1 LYIEEKTSM
10 RVCKVCSLPKRARNA
25 IDKALV
31 SGTTFEKI
39 HKKFGTRHAVTKSAI
54 WRHSRHALKLTP
66 EGTRPRPEVVSPNP
80 DADWTLVQRV
90 ENLIAESRMTLAEA
104 REGSQLISA
113 TAALREIRANIE
125 LLAKLSGELSTASIN
140 FNVLELTETR
150 VEDLLEAVNR
160 RGPDFVRDFRGR
172 VMSRFGNPV
181 PALVVNFVKPGG
193 AKLLEGGQHRE
204 GLDFDTTFSGP
215 SRSRLVTDSTQR
227 CSR

>member
-1 LYIEEKTSM
+1 M
-10 RVCKVCSLPKRARNA
+10 RVCKVCSLPRRARNA

-31 SGTTFEKI
+31 AGVTFERI
-39 HKKFGTRHAVTKSAI
+39 HQKFGARHSVTKSSL

-80 DADWTLVQRV
+80 DSDWSLVQRV
-90 ENLIAESRMTLAEA
+90 ENLIAESRITLADA

-140 FNVLELTETR
+140 FNVIELTDTR
-150 VEDLLEAVNR
+150 VDDLLEAVTR
-160 RGPDFVRDFRGR
+160 RGPDFVQDFRGR
-172 VMSRFGNPV
+172 VMNRFGNPV

-193 AKLLEGGQHRE
+193 ETKLLGEG
-204 GLDFDTTFSGP
+204 
-215 SRSRLVTDSTQR
+215 
-227 CSR
+227 